1 MRFYCFI
8 KLKETASLEG
18 VESLDIIPPVN
29 PQEVVEIAAKVKK
42 GDSECF
48 SAIIEEYKAFVFN
61 FTSQLSG
68 SREMALDMTQE
79 SFLRVFRQIGLY
91 KPDHPFKAW
100 LGRVVYTTSLNY
112 LRKKRESIHI
122 ESLAQ
127 DCPLE
132 VKDGSELPED
142 RIIEITT
149 TENIRKAIA
158 HLSED
163 LKATLIL
170 CQVEEVDIKDAAVI
184 LGIPEGTVKSRLFRA
199 KQELREILVRTY
211 GSLQV

>member
-1 MRFYCFI
+1 M
-8 KLKETASLEG
+8 
-18 VESLDIIPPVN
+18 N

-48 SAIIEEYKAFVFN
+48 SAIVDEYRGFVFN

-91 KPDHPFKAW
+91 RPDHPFKAW

-112 LRKKRESIHI
+112 MRKKRESVHI

-132 VKDGSELPED
+132 VRDGSTLPEEQM
-142 RIIEITT
+142 IEKMT
-149 TENIRKAIA
+149 TENVRKAI
-158 HLSED
+158 LQLGED
-163 LKATLIL
+163 LKSTLIL

-184 LGIPEGTVKSRLFRA
+184 LGVPEGTVKSRLFRA
-199 KQELREILVRTY
+199 KQELRKILERTY

>member
-1 MRFYCFI
+1 MRFYCFLS
-8 KLKETASLEG
+8 LKETASLEG
-18 VESLDIIPPVN
+18 DETLDIIPLVN

-48 SAIIEEYKAFVFN
+48 SAIVDEYRGFVFN

-91 KPDHPFKAW
+91 RPDHPFKAW

-112 LRKKRESIHI
+112 MRKKRESVHI

-132 VKDGSELPED
+132 VRDGSTLPEEQM
-142 RIIEITT
+142 IEKMT
-149 TENIRKAIA
+149 TENVRKAISQ
-158 HLSED
+158 LGED

-184 LGIPEGTVKSRLFRA
+184 LGVPEGTVKSRLFRA
-199 KQELREILVRTY
+199 KQELRKILERTY